1 MPLVEKRYAQ
11 ALIDITSKSTE
22 FDEFGRGLKFI
33 ADVYSS
39 DEDFRYFLLNPK
51 ITVDVKQDV
60 VKNVFGPKV
69 KIELINY
76 ISLLLAKGRIKFLPG
91 IFYEYTVYADK
102 FKNTLNITIIS
113 ASPLPDAQINSIK
126 EKYKKLHKSTHVV
139 ANTEIDKNLLGG
151 VKIRI
156 GDKVTDGSVKG
167 RLDEMRKLLITG

>member
-1 MPLVEKRYAQ
+1 MPLVEQRYAQ
-11 ALIDITSKSTE
+11 ALIDIAAKSPE
-22 FDEFGRGLKFI
+22 FDEFGEGLKII
-33 ADVYSS
+33 ADVYNS

-51 ITVDVKQDV
+51 ITVGVKQDV

-91 IFYEYTVYADK
+91 IFYEYMVYADK

-113 ASPLPDAQINSIK
+113 ASPLLDAQINLIK
-126 EKYKKLHKSTHVV
+126 EKYKKLYTSTRVV